1 MFRKKPVTPRKQA
14 SQSRSQDTVE
24 VILEA
29 ATHILERLGMNQ
41 ATTNRIAEHAGVSI
55 GSLYQYFPNKEALAG
70 ALIDREI
77 RRKAE
82 FVLEKLETLKEEP
95 IEILLHQISAEFT
108 ALFLKNRR
116 FLRAIMMWIPSLEKI
131 PVIMRTRKDVIA
143 AMTVEL
149 ERRKSEITHPSPRHA
164 AWVLVHGT
172 MGLLQMHLYE
182 DEPTLT
188 QSELQAELTRCMRGY
203 LLIGADARGNSPA
216 GS

>member
-1 MFRKKPVTPRKQA
+1 MFQKKPVTPRKQA
-14 SQSRSQDTVE
+14 SQHRSQDTVE
-24 VILEA
+24 VILQA
-29 ATHILERLGMNQ
+29 ATHILEKVGLTQ

-82 FVLEKLETLKEEP
+82 FVLEKLETLKDQP
-95 IEILLHQISAEFT
+95 IEVLLHQISAEFT
-108 ALFLKNRR
+108 TLFLKNRR

-131 PVIMRTRKDVIA
+131 PVIMQTRKNVIA
-143 AMTVEL
+143 ALTIEL
-149 ERRKSEITHPSPRHA
+149 EKRQAEITHPSPRHA

-188 QSELQAELTRCMRGY
+188 KDELQAELTRCMRGY
-203 LLIGADARGNSPA
+203 LMVPTA
-216 GS
+216 